1 MTNLDIP
8 VALALIV
15 GSVPAYLVWL
25 LVQAAERRARQ
36 LCALQ
41 RSVGAHSPECVSCR
55 RRIGRIGG
63 TSS

>member
-25 LVQAAERRARQ
+25 LVQAADRAARQ

-41 RSVGAHSPECVSCR
+41 RSVGAHSPDVSCR
-55 RRIGRIGG
+55 RRITRG
-63 TSS
+63 TS